1 MRTLAHLSDLHF
13 GSVDMQVLQPLQRRV
28 HALKPDLVV
37 VSGDLTQRAKPGQ
50 FRAARAFL
58 DSLPKPRLV
67 VPGNHDIPLYNV
79 FQRFLS
85 PLDRYRRLV
94 DAELEPS
101 FIDEEIAVVGVNTA
115 RSLVFKGGRINEK
128 QVERVRGLI
137 CGLGED
143 VTKIVVS
150 HHPFDMPD
158 DWGEQHQIVGR
169 ARMAMRTLGACGA
182 DVLLSGHMHKSHVGE
197 TAETFE
203 AGGGMALL
211 VAAGT
216 ATSTRARGEPNTFN
230 ALTVTPRHIDVDR
243 YLWDEAGGE
252 FVRGPRQS
260 FERGEQGWSS
270 TTDRGAAAPRAA
282 PGRASAPWRDSSRR

>member
-1 MRTLAHLSDLHF
+1 MRTLVHLSDLHF
-13 GSVDMQVLQPLQRRV
+13 GRVDMRLLEPLQRRV
-28 HALKPDLVV
+28 HELRPDLVI
-37 VSGDLTQRAKPGQ
+37 VSGDLTQRAKPEQ

-85 PLDRYRRLV
+85 PLGKYRRLV

-137 CGLGED
+137 CHLD
-143 VTKIVVS
+143 DAVTKIVVS

-158 DWGEQHQIVGR
+158 NWDDQHQVVGR
-169 ARMAMRTLGACGA
+169 AQMALRTLADCGA
-182 DVLLSGHMHKSHVGE
+182 DVLLSGHMHKSHAGE

-203 AGGGMALL
+203 AGGATALL

-216 ATSTRARGEPNTFN
+216 ATSTRARGETNTFN
-230 ALTVTPRHIDVDR
+230 ALMVGSRHIDIDR
-243 YLWDEAGGE
+243 HEWDDAKGE
-252 FVRGPRQS
+252 FVRGARQS
-260 FERGEQGWSS
+260 F
-270 TTDRGAAAPRAA
+270 DRGDKGWTEAP
-282 PGRASAPWRDSSRR
+282 

>member
-1 MRTLAHLSDLHF
+1 VRTLVHLSDLHF
-13 GSVDMQVLQPLQRRV
+13 GKVDLRLIEPLQKRV
-28 HALKPDLVV
+28 HALAPDVVV
-37 VSGDLTQRAKPGQ
+37 VSGDLTQRAKPEQ

-58 DSLPKPRLV
+58 DSLPKPQVV
-67 VPGNHDIPLYNV
+67 VPGNHDVPLYNV

-85 PLDRYRRLV
+85 PLGKYSRIVDRN
-94 DAELEPS
+94 LEPS

-115 RSLVFKGGRINEK
+115 RSLVFKGGRINEE
-128 QVERVRGLI
+128 QVERIRSLI
-137 CGLGED
+137 CHLDDD

-158 DWGEQHQIVGR
+158 DWENQHQIVGR
-169 ARMAMRTLGACGA
+169 AQMALRSLGRCGA

-203 AGGGMALL
+203 AGGDAALL

-230 ALTVTPRHIDVDR
+230 ALTVTSRHIDVDR
-243 YLWDEAGGE
+243 YEWDDAKRD
-252 FVRGPRQS
+252 FVRGTRQS
-260 FERGEQGWSS
+260 FDRGEKGW
-270 TTDRGAAAPRAA
+270 TPAR
-282 PGRASAPWRDSSRR
+282 